1 MAFDDKQYEVAQKR
15 VKLKKGFYR
24 HLASFIVIG
33 LFFFII
39 NLTTDSTDI
48 WFHFPMVAW
57 GIGLAFHYI
66 RVFGVPYVGAL
77 DGNWEAE
84 EIEKELNKMRGTRP
98 EKPKS
103 LSAESHEIDELDL
116 DNRYH
121 FNKEAADSD
130 KWGNYD
136 DKDLKT
142 LRKDFDEEF
151 K

>member
-39 NLTTDSTDI
+39 NLTTDPTDI